1 MITGTELL
9 QKLYSEGYYIE
20 EQREFGIKDWG
31 KSTSNGIK
39 NWRVNRLK
47 KSISKAKQSRAST
60 QKKINELDSKVIQNP
75 KLERAIQREA
85 INERAAVI
93 KGNGNSTEVL
103 IDPDIKSNKLFQ
115 ISSANISKR
124 DKKKLRNLLKDRDYQ
139 VNYNRDKGG
148 PASLAHEIGHIKAMN
163 DPGEAGKISRDVNSR
178 VRHKVFE
185 NDTTIDK
192 GNNRREWDDS
202 VIKERKLERK
212 QLIENE
218 KDASN
223 RGLELMKK
231 SGASKEEIKHAKKT
245 LKLARK
251 DYKNLGD
258 IYVNTAKI
266 KKINPGELLD
276 D

>member
-1 MITGTELL
+1 MIQLSIKEI
-9 QKLYSEGYYIE
+9 IE
-20 EQREFGIKDWG
+20 E
-31 KSTSNGIK
+31 NG
-39 NWRVNRLK
+39 
-47 KSISKAKQSRAST
+47 
-60 QKKINELDSKVIQNP
+60 
-75 KLERAIQREA
+75 
-85 INERAAVI
+85 
-93 KGNGNSTEVL
+93 
-103 IDPDIKSNKLFQ
+103 
-115 ISSANISKR
+115 
-124 DKKKLRNLLKDRDYQ
+124 
-139 VNYNRDKGG
+139 
-148 PASLAHEIGHIKAMN
+148 
-163 DPGEAGKISRDVNSR
+163 
-178 VRHKVFE
+178 
-185 NDTTIDK
+185 
-192 GNNRREWDDS
+192 DDS
-202 VIKERKLERK
+202 VIKERK